1 MTLTG
6 FDSWVPGPF
15 DVDLFQES
23 YRLDFDF
30 IRLIMFIR
38 WIESTVL
45 DFGDEMQKVSL
56 WVRSIGDLGLC
67 LMWHITHSVISLWYF
82 ILGLADGIE
91 SFLISMGA
99 LTWYKACDISRVQNL
114 AVVFDSKEALQT
126 IKVLDLLRWLA
137 ANGVKNVCLYDR
149 EGVLK
154 NFKEAL
160 LLLLKSEQKSK
171 ESTSKPFFEKKQM
184 SLEVISFSDGK
195 HAVTKAANF
204 LLEKHYLSVSK
215 EKRNLTESDMNGAL
229 GAMGYGGSEPD
240 LMLIYGPARCHLGFP
255 AWRIRYTE
263 IVYMGPVKSMKF
275 GSIIKAFHRFT
286 MLHQNYGT

>member
-1 MTLTG
+1 
-6 FDSWVPGPF
+6 
-15 DVDLFQES
+15 
-23 YRLDFDF
+23 
-30 IRLIMFIR
+30 MFLR

-45 DFGDEMQKVSL
+45 DFGDEIQKVSS
-56 WVRSIGDLGLC
+56 WVRSIRDPWLC
-67 LMWHITHSVISLWYF
+67 LLWHITHFLISLWYF
-82 ILGLADGIE
+82 ILGLANGIE
-91 SFLISMGA
+91 SCLISTGA
-99 LTWYKACDISRVQNL
+99 LTRYKACDISKVQNL

-137 ANGVKNVCLYDR
+137 DNGVKNVCLYDR

-154 NFKEAL
+154 HFKEAL
-160 LLLLKSEQKSK
+160 LLLLESEKISK
-171 ESTSKPFFEKKQM
+171 ESTSKPLLEQKQM

-195 HAVTKAANF
+195 LAVTKAANF

-215 EKRNLTESDMNGAL
+215 EKHLTESDMNDAL
-229 GAMGYGGSEPD
+229 GAIGYGGSEPD

-275 GSIIKAFHRFT
+275 GSLIKAIHRFT